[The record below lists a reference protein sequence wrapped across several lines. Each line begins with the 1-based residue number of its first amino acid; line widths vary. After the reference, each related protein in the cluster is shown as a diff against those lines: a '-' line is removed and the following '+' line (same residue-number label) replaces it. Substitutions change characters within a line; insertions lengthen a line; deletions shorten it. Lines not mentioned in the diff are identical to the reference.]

1 MSAKIKLV
9 TYGTA
14 RNIMPSLQGRSGRVY
29 DRAHFNE
36 KDMRHQTAEFD
47 LDEFQNTILP
57 DIAKHPNKMQ
67 WWQITDIGEPSD
79 DVKRLTEEL
88 SAAKSENARL
98 KAEIARLKS
107 EQTNTRTPDA
117 FTGLVNATGANEPA
131 AQAARPL
138 TELAHR
144 ELRAMMKE
152 RGIPLIG
159 NPNKDDM
166 IALLS
171 APKPDAAPAD
181 DIET

>member
-9 TYGTA
+9 TYGIA
-14 RNIMPSLQGRSGRVY
+14 RNVMPSLQGRSGRVY
-29 DRAHFNE
+29 NRAHFNE

-57 DIAKHPNKMQ
+57 DIAKHPNVIK
-67 WWQITDIGEPSD
+67 WWPVVTVAESGD

-88 SAAKSENARL
+88 AAA

-107 EQTNTRTPDA
+107 EQTNTRPPDA

>member
-9 TYGTA
+9 TYGIA
-14 RNIMPSLQGRSGRVY
+14 RNVMPSLQGRSGRVY
-29 DRAHFNE
+29 NRAHFNE

-67 WWQITDIGEPSD
+67 WWQITDIGEPSE

-88 SAAKSENARL
+88 SAAKAEIARL
-98 KAEIARLKS
+98 KSEIARLKS

-131 AQAARPL
+131 AQAARPM
-138 TELAHR
+138 TELGHR

>member
-14 RNIMPSLQGRSGRVY
+14 RNVMPSLQGRSGRVY

-47 LDEFQNTILP
+47 LDEFQDTILP

-67 WWQITDIGEPSD
+67 WWQITDIGEPSEE
-79 DVKRLTEEL
+79 VKRLTEEL
-88 SAAKSENARL
+88 AAAN
-98 KAEIARLKS
+98 AEIARLKS

-138 TELAHR
+138 TDLGHR

-171 APKPDAAPAD
+171 TPKPEVAPAD

>member
-14 RNIMPSLQGRSGRVY
+14 RNVMPSLQGRSGRVY

-57 DIAKHPNKMQ
+57 DIAKHPNVIK
-67 WWQITDIGEPSD
+67 WWPVVTVAESGD

-88 SAAKSENARL
+88 AAA

>member
-67 WWQITDIGEPSD
+67 WWQITDIGEPSEE
-79 DVKRLTEEL
+79 VKRLTEEL
-88 SAAKSENARL
+88 AAA

-138 TELAHR
+138 AELGHR

>member
-14 RNIMPSLQGRSGRVY
+14 RNVMPSLQGRSGRVY
-29 DRAHFNE
+29 DRAHFHE

-57 DIAKHPNKMQ
+57 DIAKHPNVIK
-67 WWQITDIGEPSD
+67 WWPVVAVAESGD

-88 SAAKSENARL
+88 AAAKAEIARL
-98 KAEIARLKS
+98 KSEIARLKS

-138 TELAHR
+138 TELGHR

>member
-14 RNIMPSLQGRSGRVY
+14 RNVMPSLQGRSGRVY
-29 DRAHFNE
+29 DRAHFTE

-57 DIAKHPNKMQ
+57 DIAKHPNVIK
-67 WWQITDIGEPSD
+67 WWPVVTVAESGD

-88 SAAKSENARL
+88 AAANAEIARL
-98 KAEIARLKS
+98 KSEIARLKS

-117 FTGLVNATGANEPA
+117 FTGLVDAAGSNEPA

-138 TELAHR
+138 AELGHR

-171 APKPDAAPAD
+171 APKPEAAPAD

>member
-14 RNIMPSLQGRSGRVY
+14 RNVMPSLQGRSGRVY
-29 DRAHFNE
+29 DRAHFTE

-47 LDEFQNTILP
+47 LDEFQTTILP
-57 DIAKHPNKMQ
+57 DIAKHPNVIK
-67 WWQITDIGEPSD
+67 WWPVVTVAESGD
-79 DVKRLTEEL
+79 DVKRLKEEL
-88 SAAKSENARL
+88 AAA

-107 EQTNTRTPDA
+107 EQANTRTPDA
-117 FTGLVNATGANEPA
+117 FTGLVDAAGSNEPA

-138 TELAHR
+138 SELGHR
-144 ELRAMMKE
+144 ELRAMLKE

-171 APKPDAAPAD
+171 APKPEAAPAD
-181 DIET
+181 DFET

>member
-14 RNIMPSLQGRSGRVY
+14 RNVMPSLQGRSGRVY
-29 DRAHFNE
+29 DRAHFTE

-47 LDEFQNTILP
+47 LDEFQTTILP
-57 DIAKHPNKMQ
+57 DIAKHPNVIK
-67 WWQITDIGEPSD
+67 WWPVVTVAESGD

-88 SAAKSENARL
+88 AAA

-107 EQTNTRTPDA
+107 EQANTRTPDA
-117 FTGLVNATGANEPA
+117 FTGLVDAAGSNEPA

-138 TELAHR
+138 SELGHR
-144 ELRAMMKE
+144 ELRAMLKE

-171 APKPDAAPAD
+171 APKPEAAPAD
-181 DIET
+181 DFET